1 MDIFSHELKDLEVC
15 SSRSSKKIFPNS
27 LKLRSSMVENH
38 EDGHFQLQVFLLA
51 GTGQHRDEARFTR
64 LKGLL
69 DFLST
74 DSDVWEAS
82 L

>member
-1 MDIFSHELKDLEVC
+1 
-15 SSRSSKKIFPNS
+15 
-27 LKLRSSMVENH
+27 MVENH

-51 GTGQHRDEARFTR
+51 STGRHRDEARFTR